1 MKVNLND
8 NDEIFTPFSERDK
21 KIVSIQTKKEMDK
34 ILGKYKRMKK
44 RYRQYWA
51 KDTKEKEFVYNPE
64 RSYLLKSE
72 KDVKNYKLQAKVP

>member
-44 RYRQYWA
+44 RYR
-51 KDTKEKEFVYNPE
+51 
-64 RSYLLKSE
+64 
-72 KDVKNYKLQAKVP
+72 